1 MRADS
6 ISRLIGLI
14 GFAFGGFFLE
24 ERAPRLVY
32 ELLTPELRLWLFPV
46 LGGLLGVVLAPY
58 LSTRP
63 ARTLRKIIGQSST
76 QVLLAGLMGLVT
88 GLLVAALLA
97 WPLSTLP
104 QPLNQVFPS
113 AGAIL
118 CGWLGITFFVAR
130 RVEIMGT
137 LHLRSRGTAQETG
150 TPEQN
155 GRGVLLDT
163 SVIIDGRV
171 SDISKAG
178 FLDGPIMVPHFVLN
192 ELQHIADSSDAT
204 RRSRGR
210 RGLEILN
217 KLQKE
222 SNVPV
227 KVTNVDVDGVPEV
240 DDKLVSLAKQ
250 LHCPVVTND
259 FNLNRVAKIQ
269 GVTVLNINEL
279 ANAVKVVCLPGE
291 QMEVE
296 IIQDG
301 KEEGQGVGYLEDGT
315 MVVVDNGHRR
325 MNSKIN
331 VVVTKVLQTSAGRM
345 LFARLDETYR

>member
-6 ISRLIGLI
+6 ISRIIGLI
-14 GFAFGGFFLE
+14 GFAIGGFYLE
-24 ERAPRLVY
+24 ERAPRLIR
-32 ELLTPELRLWLFPV
+32 ELLSAELRLWLFPIA
-46 LGGLLGVVLAPY
+46 GALLGVLLTPY

-63 ARTLRKIIGQSST
+63 ARTLRKILGQTST
-76 QVLLAGLMGLVT
+76 QVLLAGLIGLVV

-104 QPLNQVFPS
+104 QPLNQFLPS

-118 CGWLGITFFVAR
+118 CGWLSITIFVAR
-130 RVEIMGT
+130 RMEILGA
-137 LHLRSRGTAQETG
+137 LHLRPRGTTEDSSASAH
-150 TPEQN
+150 N

-171 SDISKAG
+171 SDISKTG
-178 FLDGPIMVPHFVLN
+178 FISGPIMVPRFVLN
-192 ELQHIADSSDAT
+192 ELQHVADSSDPM

-227 KVTNVDVDGVPEV
+227 KVTNVDVDGVREV
-240 DDKLVSLAKQ
+240 DDKLVILAKQ
-250 LHCPVVTND
+250 LRCPVVTND
-259 FNLNRVAKIQ
+259 YNLNRVAELQ

-279 ANAVKVVCLPGE
+279 ANAVKAVCLPGE
-291 QMEVE
+291 KMEVR

-315 MVVVDNGHRR
+315 MVVVDDGRRR
-325 MNSKIN
+325 MNNKVT

-345 LFARLDETYR
+345 LFARMEEKHR